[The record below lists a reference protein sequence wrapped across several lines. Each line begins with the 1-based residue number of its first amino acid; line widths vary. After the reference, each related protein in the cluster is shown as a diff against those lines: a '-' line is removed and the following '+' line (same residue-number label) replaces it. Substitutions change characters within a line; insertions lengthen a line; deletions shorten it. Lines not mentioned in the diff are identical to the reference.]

1 MRTWMTR
8 SHTHSST
15 CPTPH
20 HTKGRSNQP
29 SAQAWIPQ
37 YIARPD
43 THNPFTFSN
52 RMADLPAG
60 CKVERGKEWRDVGP
74 RMCPKWPP
82 IPYVGCNLMRRRRL
96 SDKSLP
102 GEYRC
107 LISTKPGSGATYWP
121 WLWPT
126 CLPEKRWM
134 LLLTAFCS
142 SVAMVL
148 LYNGTG
154 LEQNDQGLH
163 GNGYRHESKQCH
175 LADTYSKWLTVQWV
189 HRYDPCG
196 NLTQDLGVASTML
209 LPTEPNRTIILHL
222 FNLPMSISDLYFY
235 TAMHLPLARLS
246 LLA

>member
-74 RMCPKWPP
+74 SMCPKWPP

-126 CLPEKRWM
+126 CLPEKWWM
-134 LLLTAFCS
+134 LLW
-142 SVAMVL
+142 L
-148 LYNGTG
+148 LSAPLWPWCYYTMELGWSRMTR
-154 LEQNDQGLH
+154 
-163 GNGYRHESKQCH
+163 GYTE
-175 LADTYSKWLTVQWV
+175 TVIDMKV
-189 HRYDPCG
+189 
-196 NLTQDLGVASTML
+196 NNVT
-209 LPTEPNRTIILHL
+209 
-222 FNLPMSISDLYFY
+222 
-235 TAMHLPLARLS
+235 
-246 LLA
+246 